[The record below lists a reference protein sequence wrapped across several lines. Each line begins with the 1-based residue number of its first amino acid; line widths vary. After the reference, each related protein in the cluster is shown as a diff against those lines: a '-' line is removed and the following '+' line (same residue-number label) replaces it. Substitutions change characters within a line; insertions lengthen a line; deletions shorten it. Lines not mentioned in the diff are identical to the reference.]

1 MSWFF
6 LFVIYINNLI
16 SKSKYTIM
24 TEKLLAIV
32 VVVLV
37 ILIIYREYNASK
49 GTKADDSGSATET
62 FASPD
67 DQISLP
73 TLETKQLSLVTKEQR
88 AVQEQLEH
96 FAVCGANDGIKC
108 ENVDMSYGDNE
119 FGAPG
124 MDYNSWVASQ
134 AVDDQVIK
142 NHSEFVQDR
151 MYNKVFWTGR
161 VYTPDSHDSYD
172 PLPWTG
178 LRRPVQAP
186 QCNPTQVPDV
196 DISLYDEK
204 QKLRF

>member
-1 MSWFF
+1 
-6 LFVIYINNLI
+6 
-16 SKSKYTIM
+16 M
-24 TEKLLAIV
+24 TEKLLAVV

-37 ILIIYREYNASK
+37 ILIIYREYVASK
-49 GTKADDSGSATET
+49 ADSDGVTITTET

-67 DQISLP
+67 DQITLP
-73 TLETKQLSLVTKEQR
+73 TLSEKQINLVTKEQR

-96 FAVCGANDGIKC
+96 FAVCGTNDGIKC
-108 ENVDMSYGDNE
+108 ENVDMSYGENE

>member
-1 MSWFF
+1 
-6 LFVIYINNLI
+6 
-16 SKSKYTIM
+16 M
-24 TEKLLAIV
+24 TEKLLAVV

-37 ILIIYREYNASK
+37 ILIIYREYSVSK
-49 GTKADDSGSATET
+49 SKSDGANNSGAET

-67 DQISLP
+67 DQIDLP
-73 TLETKQLSLVTKEQR
+73 TLETKQLNLATKEQR

-96 FAVCGANDGIKC
+96 FAVCGGNDGIKC
-108 ENVDMSYGDNE
+108 ENVDMSYGQNE

-161 VYTPDSHDSYD
+161 VYTPDSHDSYN

-178 LRRPVQAP
+178 LRRPIQAP